1 MITADFYTLSNN
13 ENHLCFFSRVLVL
26 PPLAPRTVL
35 IPELEPKALKSTPRT
50 HQSSCRVRH
59 FVGTQ
64 LPHRIYLFLV
74 AALFS
79 PIINYSAEF
88 IPIQLD
94 CKGRFN

>member
-1 MITADFYTLSNN
+1 
-13 ENHLCFFSRVLVL
+13 
-26 PPLAPRTVL
+26 
-35 IPELEPKALKSTPRT
+35 
-50 HQSSCRVRH
+50 
-59 FVGTQ
+59 